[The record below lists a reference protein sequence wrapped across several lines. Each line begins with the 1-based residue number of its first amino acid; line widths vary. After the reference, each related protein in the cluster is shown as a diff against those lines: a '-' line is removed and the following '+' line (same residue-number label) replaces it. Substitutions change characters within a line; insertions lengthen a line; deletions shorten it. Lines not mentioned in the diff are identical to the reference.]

1 MPRYDIGYQI
11 AVWQIPKD
19 NLSAYTK
26 GRRDEQLAFES
37 LINAMTLD
45 GNLDIA
51 TGHLIMGY
59 LIHIDRKPKVRA

>member
-1 MPRYDIGYQI
+1 MYDIGYQI
-11 AVWQIPKD
+11 AVRQIPQD
-19 NLSAYTK
+19 SLSAYIK

-59 LIHIDRKPKVRA
+59 LIKIDRKPKVKE

>member
-1 MPRYDIGYQI
+1 MYDIGYQI
-11 AVWQIPKD
+11 AVRQIPQD
-19 NLSAYTK
+19 NLSAYIK

-59 LIHIDRKPKVRA
+59 LIKIDRKPKVKE